1 MQPSCVIPCMKAI
14 ILNEFGPASNLQLAD
29 LPLPQINDE
38 QVLVKVRSIS
48 INPVDIKTRE
58 GKGSASNIKDR
69 PVILGWDISG
79 EVAESNSSHFKKG
92 DEVFGMINFPGHGKA
107 YAEYVATPIAHLALK
122 PGNIGHD
129 EAAAAC
135 LAALT
140 AWQNLTEHF
149 KVKKGDKVLIHA
161 GSGGVGHYAIQIA
174 KYLGAYVVA
183 TSSADNKRFV
193 MSLGA
198 DEHIDYKAVNFEDE
212 TGDIDFILNSLGS
225 EITERSF
232 KVLKKGGTVITIASG
247 INDQLAEKARK
258 MGVKALHT
266 MVKSSGSDMEK
277 LAELLEDGK
286 IRSHV
291 SEVFA
296 LEDMQ
301 KAHASVESGRVVGKV
316 VVKV

>member
-1 MQPSCVIPCMKAI
+1 MKAI
-14 ILNEFGPASNLQLAD
+14 ILNDFGPVSNLQLAE
-29 LPLPQINDE
+29 LPIPQITDE
-38 QVLVKVRSIS
+38 QVLVKVNTIS

-58 GKGSASNIKDR
+58 GKGSASNIKER

-79 EVAESNSSHFKKG
+79 EVTESNSSRFKKG

-107 YAEYVATPIAHLALK
+107 YAEYVAAPATHLALK
-122 PGNIGHD
+122 PGNISHD

-140 AWQNLTEHF
+140 AWQNLTEHY
-149 KVKKGDKVLIHA
+149 KVKKDDKVLIHA

-174 KYLGAYVVA
+174 KYFGAYVVA

-212 TGDIDFILNSLGS
+212 TGDIDFVLNTLSIQ
-225 EITERSF
+225 ITERSF
-232 KVLKKGGTVITIASG
+232 TVLKRGGTIISIASG
-247 INDQLAEKARK
+247 TSEELAEKAK
-258 MGVKALHT
+258 AKGIHALHT
-266 MVKSSGSDMEK
+266 MVKSNGRNMEQ
-277 LAELLEDGK
+277 LADLLEDGK

-301 KAHASVESGRVVGKV
+301 KAHASLESGRTVGKLAG
-316 VVKV
+316 KV

>member
-1 MQPSCVIPCMKAI
+1 VLGCYTTMKAI
-14 ILNEFGPASNLQLAD
+14 ILNDFGPAANLQLAE
-29 LPLPQINDE
+29 LPVPQINDE
-38 QVLVKVRSIS
+38 QVLVKVNTIS
-48 INPVDIKTRE
+48 INPVDIKSRE
-58 GKGSASNIKDR
+58 GKGAAGGIKER
-69 PVILGWDISG
+69 PIILGWDISG
-79 EVAESNSSHFKKG
+79 EVTESNTSKFKKG

-107 YAEYVATPIAHLALK
+107 YAEYVAAPAAHLALK
-122 PGNIGHD
+122 PGNISHD

-140 AWQNLTEHF
+140 AWQNLTEHY
-149 KVKKGDKVLIHA
+149 KTKKGDRVLIHA

-174 KYLGAYVVA
+174 KYFGAYVIA

-193 MSLGA
+193 MGLGA

-212 TGDIDFILNSLGS
+212 TGDIDFVLNTLSI

-232 KVLKKGGTVITIASG
+232 TVLKNGGTIISIASG
-247 INDQLAEKARK
+247 NNDELAAKAK
-258 MGVKALHT
+258 SKNIHSLHT
-266 MVKSSGSDMEK
+266 MVKSNGANMQQ
-277 LAELLEDGK
+277 LADLLEDGK

-301 KAHASVESGRVVGKV
+301 KAHEAIESGRTVGKI